1 MLDQIFNAINLGII
15 ILDRDFRIH
24 RWNRWMHIH
33 SGLSEGQV
41 RGQSI
46 FDIFPEL
53 DNMRFRRNCKSVFKF
68 GNYAFLSQ
76 KLHGYLFP
84 FKSKSYICSEFE
96 YMQQSCTIGP
106 LRDEN
111 NEINYLFIYIQDVT
125 EVAAYERML
134 KEMNVRDALT
144 GIYNRRFLENK
155 LMEEFRRY
163 KRYGSKFSLIMFDID
178 HFKYINDTY
187 GHQCGDFVLKS
198 LSSRI
203 SSVIRNVD
211 YLARYGGEE
220 FCCILPET
228 DLDSAL
234 VVAERFRGEIMNQE
248 YIYNHHVVKITISLG
263 VSSVDRD
270 TATHEDVLRLADR
283 SLYIAKD
290 SGRNRVESI
299 QKSTPHVVPNP
310 KC

>member
-1 MLDQIFNAINLGII
+1 MLDQIFDAINLGII
-15 ILDRDFRIH
+15 ILDRKFRIH
-24 RWNRWMHIH
+24 RWNRWMQIH
-33 SGLSEGQV
+33 SGLSEQEVKGK
-41 RGQSI
+41 
-46 FDIFPEL
+46 FLFEIFPEL
-53 DNMRFRRNCKSVFKF
+53 DNVRFRRNCKSVLKF

-84 FKSKSYICSEFE
+84 FKSKSYIYSEFE

-163 KRYGSKFSLIMFDID
+163 KRYGSRFSLIMFDID
-178 HFKYINDTY
+178 HFKRVNDTY
-187 GHQCGDFVLKS
+187 GHQCGDFVLRS
-198 LSSRI
+198 ISSRI
-203 SSVIRNVD
+203 SSIVRNVD

-228 DLDSAL
+228 ELEPAM
-234 VVAERFRGEIMNQE
+234 VMAERFRKEIMNQE
-248 YIYNHHVVKITISLG
+248 CTYNENIVKVTISLG
-263 VSSVDRD
+263 VSTVDKKTD
-270 TATHEDVLRLADR
+270 SYEDVLKLADR
-283 SLYIAKD
+283 SLYLAKE
-290 SGRNRVESI
+290 SGRNTVVSI
-299 QKSTPHVVPNP
+299 QYKPITLPS
-310 KC
+310 

>member
-1 MLDQIFNAINLGII
+1 MLDQIFDAINLGII
-15 ILDRDFRIH
+15 ILDKEFRIH
-24 RWNRWMHIH
+24 RWNRWMQIH
-33 SGLSEGQV
+33 SGLSEREVKGK
-41 RGQSI
+41 SL
-46 FDIFPEL
+46 FEIFPEL
-53 DNMRFRRNCKSVFKF
+53 DNVRFRRNCKSVLKF

-125 EVAAYERML
+125 EIAAYERML

-163 KRYGSKFSLIMFDID
+163 RRYGSRFSLIMFDID
-178 HFKYINDTY
+178 HFKRVNDTY
-187 GHQCGDFVLKS
+187 GHQCGDFVLRS
-198 LSSRI
+198 ISSRI
-203 SSVIRNVD
+203 SSIIRNVD

-228 DLDSAL
+228 ELAPAM
-234 VVAERFRGEIMNQE
+234 VVAERFRKEIMNQE
-248 YIYNHHVVKITISLG
+248 CIYNENIIKVTISLG
-263 VSSVDRD
+263 VSTVDEK
-270 TATHEDVLRLADR
+270 TASYEDVLKLADR
-283 SLYIAKD
+283 SLYLAKE
-290 SGRNRVESI
+290 SGRNTVVSI
-299 QKSTPHVVPNP
+299 QYKPTPLPS
-310 KC
+310 